1 MRSRNVPHCAPNCGQ
16 IRRRK
21 AIAARYDDK
30 RCEGEGTLGA
40 NPRSGGKTECG
51 AEVSGRAKVISSR
64 LVFKSPI
71 FGVRRDRVIE
81 PGAVHTTRYVVT
93 HGGSVVL
100 LPVFPDGRI
109 LLVRQYRHT
118 VGTFMWE
125 LSAGRR
131 EPGEGW
137 RAAAQRELRE
147 ETGFRAGDLRK
158 LLEVSPSPGFVAERL
173 LIYIARGLRRDHAA
187 QDVDERITT
196 RYFTLPELI
205 RWIRA
210 GRISDAKSVSGILYY
225 ARFGIS
231 RR

>member
-1 MRSRNVPHCAPNCGQ
+1 M
-16 IRRRK
+16 
-21 AIAARYDDK
+21 
-30 RCEGEGTLGA
+30 
-40 NPRSGGKTECG
+40 
-51 AEVSGRAKVISSR
+51 
-64 LVFKSPI
+64 VFTAPI

-93 HGGSVVL
+93 HDGSVVL

-118 VGTFMWE
+118 VEKFLWE

-131 EPGEGW
+131 EPGERW

-147 ETGFRAGDLRK
+147 ETGFRAGNLRK

-173 LIYIARGLRRDHAA
+173 VIYIARNLRPDPAK
-187 QDVDERITT
+187 QDVDERIIT
-196 RYFTLPELI
+196 RRFTLPELL

-225 ARFGIS
+225 ARFGAG
-231 RR
+231 RH

>member
-1 MRSRNVPHCAPNCGQ
+1 
-16 IRRRK
+16 
-21 AIAARYDDK
+21 
-30 RCEGEGTLGA
+30 LGVK
-40 NPRSGGKTECG
+40 PKSGGTAKRG
-51 AEVSGRAKVISSR
+51 AEASGRAKVTSSR
-64 LVFKSPI
+64 VVFTSPI
-71 FGVRRDRVIE
+71 FGVRRDKVIE
-81 PGAVHTTRYVVT
+81 PGAVHTTRYIVT

-118 VGTFMWE
+118 VGKFMWE

-147 ETGFRAGDLRK
+147 ETGFRARDLRR

-173 LIYIARGLRRDHAA
+173 VIYIARNLQPDPAA

-196 RYFTLPELI
+196 RYFTLADLL

-210 GRISDAKSVSGILYY
+210 GKISDAKSVSGILYY
-225 ARFGIS
+225 ARFGS
-231 RR
+231 RSH